1 MSRNKR
7 PTPPSDYNDD
17 ERMDEISQMLRV
29 DHAGE
34 MAAVEIYRAQRKVFA
49 NTNNLSGIDM
59 LLSKQEAEEIAH
71 KKAFDEILIERG
83 IRPTILEPIWK
94 PAAQLLGYTT
104 AFMGEKAAHACTAA
118 VEEVIEQHYLDQ
130 EEKLSDN
137 NPLKPI
143 ITKFRQEE
151 SEHRD
156 DAIENGAED
165 APLYPILSAIIKTG
179 CKIAIFL
186 SHKI

>member
-1 MSRNKR
+1 MSRNRR
-7 PTPPSDYNDD
+7 PAPPSDYSAGK
-17 ERMDEISQMLRV
+17 RFDEISQMLRV

-59 LLSKQEAEEIAH
+59 ILAKQEAEEIAH
-71 KKAFDEILIERG
+71 KKTFDQILVERG

-118 VEEVIEQHYLDQ
+118 VEEVIEEHYLEQ
-130 EEKLSDN
+130 EDRLADDDS
-137 NPLKPI
+137 LKPI
-143 ITKFRQEE
+143 ITKFRLEE

-156 DAIENGAED
+156 DAMENGAED
-165 APLYPILSAIIKTG
+165 AFGYPILSAIIKTG